1 MPLSIA
7 ILIRIKL
14 HSRSLA
20 NCIRSVYSSL
30 SVRRLIVVSR
40 FRSRSISQEV
50 LECPHLHLGLEEEPL
65 VSRLPS
71 PFCPPFP
78 YLIFLSLFSRPPLFS
93 LARLSFFLFSISL
106 LFTSL
111 PLLLN
116 HKPHRLTL
124 SNKPLSTPSPSSS
137 AVSPMK
143 RKIETKYRLPLLNWS
158 SLPATQI
165 SGTVFTQLD
174 DEAILRSFDFSQF
187 EEVFKLAKQGTPSG
201 NDKVETNSYH
211 YSKLEGEKV

>member
-1 MPLSIA
+1 M
-7 ILIRIKL
+7 
-14 HSRSLA
+14 
-20 NCIRSVYSSL
+20 
-30 SVRRLIVVSR
+30 VVSR
-40 FRSRSISQEV
+40 FSRVYVSFYLTGGPGVPPPPPGIGRRTIGEQLTFPSLSSFSLSHIS
-50 LECPHLHLGLEEEPL
+50 
-65 VSRLPS
+65 
-71 PFCPPFP
+71 
-78 YLIFLSLFSRPPLFS
+78 LSLLSFSSVLTRP
-93 LARLSFFLFSISL
+93 LSFFLFPISCFSLYSLVL
-106 LFTSL
+106 LCSHSLAFLSSFSQSLCFSL
-111 PLLLN
+111 PSPSSSITN
-116 HKPHRLTL
+116 HTDSPFQT
-124 SNKPLSTPSPSSS
+124 NPLSTPSPSSS